1 VCATGTGLGIVTKD
15 GFYRKQEQHV
25 LNYDSAALH
34 FKSGIYVALWNGL
47 SVLADH
53 WQHHGQ
59 GLIMSGIA
67 VLTAMT
73 WQTDSLY
80 AVYNAQIKEIANS
93 FLTIT
98 SFMMGGFVAFVV
110 AKWMARRT
118 RYIALVGEL
127 KAFLVIMAGTIKGS
141 SIEKEKMASEC
152 RDTLVRYSKLTL
164 DLAVLKCRG
173 HMDTD
178 RGKQWMIE
186 EGLIVSEK
194 EWELMVPGARQHS
207 VISWMATLLTKAVD
221 EGLLTPET
229 QAELNALFV
238 PLRSNASDM
247 LDPIM
252 LDVPFPY
259 AHHLAFLVKCVIISH
274 AVLFGTLVFDSD
286 GDRKVGPVVVAAIF
300 AYVVQ
305 CVFQGLVDL
314 QHKLYNPFL
323 EDLNSI
329 PHDVVLAG
337 LGQLGEGLNKAAHC
351 DLHFNGEWT

>member
-1 VCATGTGLGIVTKD
+1 MA
-15 GFYRKQEQHV
+15 
-25 LNYDSAALH
+25 N
-34 FKSGIYVALWNGL
+34 
-47 SVLADH
+47 H

-73 WQTDSLY
+73 WQQDSVY
-80 AVYNAQIKEIANS
+80 AVYDKQIAQITSS
-93 FLTIT
+93 FLKIT
-98 SFMMGGFVAFVV
+98 SYMMGGYVGFIV

-127 KAFLVIMAGTIKGS
+127 KAFMVIMSGTIRGT
-141 SIEKEKMASEC
+141 SIEKKRMAAEC
-152 RDTLVRYSKLTL
+152 RRTLVRYSMLTL

-194 EWELMVPGARQHS
+194 EWDLMVPGARQHS
-207 VISWMATLLTKAVD
+207 VINWMATLLTKAVN
-221 EGLLTPET
+221 EELLTPQT
-229 QAELNALFV
+229 QAELNALFI
-238 PLRSNASDM
+238 PMRSNASDM

-274 AVLFGTLVFDSD
+274 AVYFGTMVFDSE
-286 GDRKVGPVVVAAIF
+286 GERQMGPVIVAAIF
-300 AYVVQ
+300 AYIMQ

-337 LGQLGEGLNKAAHC
+337 LGQLGEGLNKAALC
-351 DLHFNGEWT
+351 DLHFNGEWTWPDQPECDALGLDPEKDLVSEPGPEATANFQSFKMGTI